1 MLNSYSNQHPWH
13 GDVRRRLDVLRRS
26 SNNLRYTLLCT
37 GALTVRSPRC
47 SATEACGRPGSAH
60 QLGQVC
66 VLSVLVVVLTF
77 GLWSKLKMAQLDM
90 HCKGRQ
96 AISSSAMGRVPSA
109 INGAK
114 PAQEVQV
121 VHLEIAGE
129 TVLPG
134 RPETAYTPIW
144 CHCHRHRAPLE
155 SHPLRRTCPAHG
167 GQGMQACRFN
177 RQARPIEEIRLLLGF
192 AWWKPLAS
200 KCFRCNHHLLLQ
212 RHLLAR
218 MSKLRQVHALCNGSA

>member
-1 MLNSYSNQHPWH
+1 MNRKELLRDPHQRWYMLNSYSNQHPWH

-37 GALTVRSPRC
+37 GALTVRSPVLCHRSLRATWISTSAGTSLCPTC
-47 SATEACGRPGSAH
+47 SGSRF
-60 QLGQVC
+60 
-66 VLSVLVVVLTF
+66 TF

-109 INGAK
+109 INGTK

-192 AWWKPLAS
+192 ACGSRW
-200 KCFRCNHHLLLQ
+200 
-212 RHLLAR
+212 
-218 MSKLRQVHALCNGSA
+218 LRSAFAVTTTFCCSVTF